1 MTEET
6 ATNPVDGGDVLPET
20 EVDALDNQEIETTD
34 EADQGEQTDESASA
48 EPDEEEV
55 EYEGATG
62 DALGVL
68 ERRGLLIRL
77 DARVPGVDVL
87 LAAIDVIV
95 VPETFSCAY
104 TGEASPG
111 RAIARL
117 GAAFP
122 DALIIATLG
131 ERGSLA
137 LDDGPERLPVAAQHG
152 VDEGPI
158 LGLAAIRG
166 CDQ

>member
-1 MTEET
+1 M
-6 ATNPVDGGDVLPET
+6 VDV
-20 EVDALDNQEIETTD
+20 
-34 EADQGEQTDESASA
+34 
-48 EPDEEEV
+48 
-55 EYEGATG
+55 
-62 DALGVL
+62 
-68 ERRGLLIRL
+68 

-137 LDDGPERLPVAAQHG
+137 LAQGREIRTPAFPVSV
-152 VDEGPI
+152 VDTTGAGDAFRA
-158 LGLAAIRG
+158 GLAAAWLRG
-166 CDQ
+166 GEAANLERALAVANATAALNCRAEGAQQGLPSWEEVQTLVSAQS